1 MNRHI
6 LGSLAALA
14 LVIVLFIAWSTV
26 DPTDWIFV
34 TILIAIPVGLAA
46 VTFNVVVR
54 TLSKH

>member
-1 MNRHI
+1 MNRPI

-14 LVIVLFIAWSTV
+14 LVIVLFISWAV

-46 VTFNVVVR
+46 VTFNVVGR